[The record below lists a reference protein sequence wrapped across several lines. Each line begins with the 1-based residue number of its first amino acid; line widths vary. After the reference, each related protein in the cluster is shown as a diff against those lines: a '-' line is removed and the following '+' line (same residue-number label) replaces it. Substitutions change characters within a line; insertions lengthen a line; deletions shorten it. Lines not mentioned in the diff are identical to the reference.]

1 MNVHKADKVFSKT
14 DARFLK
20 QKLRPSRLLCVDQ
33 VQPGRGPGGPR
44 RGRLQG
50 PPRIYEDNIRLRGP
64 CRLSPEVTYRIP
76 ILRLDAK

>member
-1 MNVHKADKVFSKT
+1 M
-14 DARFLK
+14 
-20 QKLRPSRLLCVDQ
+20 LCVDQ